1 LADLEVRPASIG
13 DAPGAEPLLADALGR
28 LVTLRGGTALLELL
42 GVPKDIDPASL
53 ATALC
58 GDALLGTSTLVASLD
73 DAVVG
78 IAVVLRSSEGGVEL
92 VGVHTARSLRRRRI
106 GTTLLD
112 AARSLAEAAGD
123 RFEALA
129 LPGDQTVKSL
139 LEAAGFRA
147 RLLRMSAD
155 R

>member
-1 LADLEVRPASIG
+1 VPELEVRSASID
-13 DAPGAEPLLADALGR
+13 DAPRIEPLLSDALGR
-28 LVTLRGGTALLELL
+28 LRTLRGGTALLELL
-42 GVPKDIDPASL
+42 GVPGDVEPATL

-58 GDALLGTSTLVASLD
+58 GRALLGAATLVAVLD

-78 IAVVLRSSEGGVEL
+78 VAVVVRAEASVDL
-92 VGVHTARSLRRRRI
+92 VGIHTARSLRRRRI
-106 GTTLLD
+106 GSELLE
-112 AARSLAEAAGD
+112 AARTLASSSGA

-139 LEAAGFRA
+139 LEAAGFKA

>member
-1 LADLEVRPASIG
+1 MTDLEVRPASID
-13 DAPGAEPLLADALGR
+13 DAPGVEPLLVDALER
-28 LVTLRGGTALLELL
+28 LAALRGGHGLLERL
-42 GVPKDIDPASL
+42 GVPATIDAGSL

-58 GDALLGTSTLVASLD
+58 GNALVGTATLVAVLD
-73 DAVVG
+73 GAVAGLAVV
-78 IAVVLRSSEGGVEL
+78 ARSGHGLDL

-106 GTTLLD
+106 GTSLLE
-112 AARSLAEAAGD
+112 AARALAGAPAE

-147 RLLRMSAD
+147 RLLRMSDD

>member
-1 LADLEVRPASIG
+1 VADLEVRPASID
-13 DAPGAEPLLADALGR
+13 DAPGVEPLLADALGR
-28 LVTLRGGTALLELL
+28 LGTLRGGPALLELL
-42 GVPKDIDPASL
+42 GVPPAIDAAALS
-53 ATALC
+53 AALC
-58 GDALLGTSTLVASLD
+58 EGTLLGTSTLVATLEG
-73 DAVVG
+73 DAVG
-78 IAVVLRSSEGGVEL
+78 IAVLLRAATGIEL

-106 GTTLLD
+106 GTTLLE
-112 AARSLAEAAGD
+112 AARALAAGSEE

>member
-1 LADLEVRPASIG
+1 MPDLEVRLASID
-13 DAPGAEPLLADALGR
+13 DAPGVEPLLADALGR
-28 LVTLRGGTALLELL
+28 LRALRGGAALLERL
-42 GVPKDIDPASL
+42 GVPVEIDAAAL
-53 ATALC
+53 AAALC
-58 GDALLGTSTLVASLD
+58 GAALLGTSTLVATLD
-73 DAVVG
+73 GPVVG
-78 IAVVLRSSEGGVEL
+78 VAVAVRSEEGVEL

-106 GTTLLD
+106 GTSLLD
-112 AARSLAEAAGD
+112 AARSLAVAAGA

-147 RLLRMSAD
+147 RLLTMSAD

>member
-1 LADLEVRPASIG
+1 MPDLEVRPASID
-13 DAPGAEPLLADALGR
+13 DAPGVEPLLADALGR
-28 LVTLRGGTALLELL
+28 LLSLRGGPALLELL
-42 GVPKDIDPASL
+42 GVPREIDAPALS
-53 ATALC
+53 TALC
-58 GDALLGTSTLVASLD
+58 GDALLGTSTLVAALEG
-73 DAVVG
+73 AVVG
-78 IAVVLRSSEGGVEL
+78 VAVVLRTDGGVEL

-106 GTTLLD
+106 GTSLLEASQAL
-112 AARSLAEAAGD
+112 AAASGG